1 MELEKYKVSLDPK
14 LGIICVEHP
23 TVSVTLLKLIE
34 IKEKVENST
43 NSKYYYGIIKR
54 IPGYYF
60 SYCLETNKVI
70 SCGALSKEECINET
84 KEFIREIR

>member
-23 TVSVTLLKLIE
+23 TISVTLVKLKE
-34 IKEKVENST
+34 IKDKVENST

-60 SYCLETNKVI
+60 SYCLNNNKVI
-70 SCGALSKEECINET
+70 SCGTLNKEECINET
-84 KEFIREIR
+84 KEFIKEIK